1 MKHYEFKVSVN
12 VSDDISTDVLDSII
26 SDVESE
32 KKQLKITQAIN
43 LETKSVHK
51 WVMEDFCEELNLKL
65 NKIGLGHFGDIRQDL
80 AHTTN
85 SYSNTFARLTTGINN
100 RGVILKLKGE
110 EDRSFKDSK
119 YTTYTGKY
127 RLYVTYNNGYISYK
141 ANQNNDTST
150 LVETTDDVIRY
161 MESSIKEF
169 LHKRSK

>member
-12 VSDDISTDVLDSII
+12 VSNDINNCVLDSII

-32 KKQLKITQAIN
+32 KNQLKITHAIN
-43 LETKSVHK
+43 LETKKVHK
-51 WVMEDFCEELNLKL
+51 KVMEDFCEELNLKL

-80 AHTTN
+80 AFTTN

-100 RGVILKLKGE
+100 RGVILRLKGE

-127 RLYVTYNNGYISYK
+127 RLYITYNNSFIVYK
-141 ANQNNDTST
+141 ANQDNDTYT

-161 MESSIKEF
+161 MESSIKDF
-169 LHKRSK
+169 LHNKK

>member
-12 VSDDISTDVLDSII
+12 VSKDINNSVLDSII
-26 SDVESE
+26 SDFESE
-32 KKQLKITQAIN
+32 KKQSKITHAIN
-43 LETKSVHK
+43 LETKKVHK
-51 WVMEDFCEELNLKL
+51 KVMEDFCEELNLKL

-80 AHTTN
+80 AYTTN
-85 SYSNTFARLTTGINN
+85 SYSNTFARLTSGICN
-100 RGVILKLKGE
+100 RGVILRLKGE

-127 RLYVTYNNGYISYK
+127 RLYVTWNNGYISYK
-141 ANQNNDTST
+141 ANQNNETYT

-169 LHKRSK
+169 LHKRKF